1 MKTGSK
7 NNTLIIFHSQ
17 TGFTARYA
25 QWMAEA
31 TGAECMDFKEAK
43 KKKTAFF
50 DDYEKIVFGGWV
62 MGGNVSKLKWFEEHL
77 AEWKNKKLAVFAVG
91 ASPADSET
99 VAEFLNRT
107 FGGAQWNGVA
117 HFYCQ
122 GGLNYDRMSAPNRML
137 MKMLKKS
144 LDGKQD
150 KTPQEIEMAQMIG
163 KSYDIA
169 DRKYA
174 RPVITWIEGNDS

>member
-1 MKTGSK
+1 M
-7 NNTLIIFHSQ
+7 
-17 TGFTARYA
+17 
-25 QWMAEA
+25 
-31 TGAECMDFKEAK
+31 
-43 KKKTAFF
+43 
-50 DDYEKIVFGGWV
+50 
-62 MGGNVSKLKWFEEHL
+62 
-77 AEWKNKKLAVFAVG
+77 FAVG

-107 FGGAQWNGVA
+107 FGEEQWNGVA

-174 RPVITWIEGNDS
+174 RPVIAWIEGNDA

>member
-1 MKTGSK
+1 
-7 NNTLIIFHSQ
+7 
-17 TGFTARYA
+17 
-25 QWMAEA
+25 MAEA
-31 TGAECMDFKEAK
+31 TVSECLDFKEKK

-62 MGGNVSKLKWFEEHL
+62 MGGNVSKLKWFEAHL
-77 AEWKNKKLAVFAVG
+77 AERQNKKLAVFAVG

-107 FGGAQWNGVA
+107 FGEEQWNGVA

-137 MKMLKKS
+137 MKMLKKA

-174 RPVITWIEGNDS
+174 RPVIAWIEGNDA